1 MLWSKTPLMAPAGFG
16 DKVEGLHA
24 VAAAAAAG
32 RVAQLWVERGRLR
45 RAEFQSVVDDVRG
58 SSGTVSEVDDVI
70 SLAETS
76 APQGLVAKCM
86 PRSEASLDEL
96 ATGARPAAVMVL
108 DHVVDPQ
115 NVGAIVRSV
124 VAAGLSGLV
133 LASRRAAPLSAA
145 AFKAAAGALETVA
158 VARVNSIPEALGRLR
173 RLGLWSIG
181 LDQDAEQVLWG
192 LPLLSEPLALVVGDE
207 GTGLSRLVAERVEV
221 RVRIP
226 IAPSVESLNASVAAA
241 LAAFEVSRVRGL

>member
-1 MLWSKTPLMAPAGFG
+1 MALAGFG
-16 DKVEGLHA
+16 DRVEGLHA

-32 RVAQLWVERGRLR
+32 RVAQLWVERGRLQR
-45 RAEFQSVVDDVRG
+45 PEFQSVVDDVVA
-58 SSGTVSEVDDVI
+58 STGTVSEVDDVI

-76 APQGLVAKCM
+76 APQGLVARCV
-86 PRSEASLDEL
+86 PRAEASLDQL
-96 ATGARPAAVMVL
+96 ATGVAPAAVMVL
-108 DHVVDPQ
+108 DHVVDPH
-115 NVGAIVRSV
+115 NLGAIARSV
-124 VAAGLSGLV
+124 AAAGLSGLV

-145 AFKAAAGALETVA
+145 AFKAAAGALEIVSVT
-158 VARVNSIPEALGRLR
+158 RVSSIAEALGRLR

-181 LDQDAEQVLWG
+181 LDQAAKQVLWG
-192 LPLLSEPLALVVGDE
+192 LPLLGEPLALVVGDE
-207 GTGLSRLVAERVEV
+207 GTGLSRLVAKRVEV

>member
-1 MLWSKTPLMAPAGFG
+1 
-16 DKVEGLHA
+16 
-24 VAAAAAAG
+24 
-32 RVAQLWVERGRLR
+32 
-45 RAEFQSVVDDVRG
+45 
-58 SSGTVSEVDDVI
+58 
-70 SLAETS
+70 
-76 APQGLVAKCM
+76 
-86 PRSEASLDEL
+86 
-96 ATGARPAAVMVL
+96 MVL

-115 NVGAIVRSV
+115 NVGAIARSV

>member
-1 MLWSKTPLMAPAGFG
+1 MAPAGFG
-16 DKVEGLHA
+16 DRVEGLHA
-24 VAAAAAAG
+24 VTAAAAAG
-32 RVAQLWVERGRLR
+32 RVAQLWVEQGRLR
-45 RAEFQSVVDDVRG
+45 RSEFQSVVEYVLA

-70 SLAETS
+70 SLAETT
-76 APQGLVAKCM
+76 APQGLVARCV
-86 PRSEASLDEL
+86 PRHETSLDEL
-96 ATGARPAAVMVL
+96 TTGAGPAAVMVL
-108 DHVVDPQ
+108 DHVVDPH
-115 NVGAIVRSV
+115 NLGAIARSV
-124 VAAGLSGLV
+124 AAAGLSGLV
-133 LASRRAAPLSAA
+133 LPSRRAAPLSAA

-158 VARVNSIPEALGRLR
+158 VTRVSSIAEALGRLR

-181 LDQDAEQVLWG
+181 LDQEAEQVLWG
-192 LPLLSEPLALVVGDE
+192 LPLLSEPVALVVGDE